1 MKGDPQR
8 ERRDEG
14 SVREVLAA
22 ERAEIVGRIGALN
35 RSMEDIVS
43 ASLSANGDDE
53 HDPEGSTIAFERAQ
67 VAALLA
73 QATAHLTESTE
84 ALRRL
89 EAGGY
94 GHCERCGAAIAR
106 ERLLARPTA
115 RTCIDCA
122 VAGGA

>member
-1 MKGDPQR
+1 VQDGPVSAVQDLTR
-8 ERRDEG
+8 
-14 SVREVLAA
+14 A
-22 ERAEIVGRIGALN
+22 RAETLAQIEALT
-35 RSMEDIVS
+35 REFEQVVA
-43 ASLSANGDDE
+43 ASESSNADDE

-73 QATAHLTESTE
+73 QAAAHLRESTE

-89 EAGGY
+89 DASEY
-94 GHCERCGAAIAR
+94 GHCERCGGAIAS

-122 VAGGA
+122 VSTPR